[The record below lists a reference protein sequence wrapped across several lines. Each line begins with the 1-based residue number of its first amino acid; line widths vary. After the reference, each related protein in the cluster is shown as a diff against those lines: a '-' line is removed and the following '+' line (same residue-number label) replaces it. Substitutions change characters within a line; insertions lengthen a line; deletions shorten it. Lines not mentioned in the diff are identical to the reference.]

1 MQVIMFIVHHTVR
14 TLWSFFIG
22 MIYAVAYW
30 LISRNNSTY
39 KENRQKWNNIKS
51 LDDLVLFFQSEYK
64 YKWDGIQGICDHD
77 NTSWEFLIDY
87 GDCDD
92 VARFA
97 AKKLRK
103 LGYKAYRVGIFCFK
117 NWAWHYDCMFV
128 DKDGLYHLFNYGN
141 ILSGKTKDDCFS
153 IFSQTWKNYPK
164 SDTVNW
170 RCFW

>member
-1 MQVIMFIVHHTVR
+1 MQIIMFIVHHTVR
-14 TLWSFFIG
+14 TLWSMFFG
-22 MIYAVAYW
+22 SIYAIFYW
-30 LISRNNSTY
+30 FIHFKSENYKQNKEKWDKIKLLPDLI
-39 KENRQKWNNIKS
+39 
-51 LDDLVLFFQSEYK
+51 LFFTDVYQ
-64 YKWDGIQGICDHD
+64 YKWDGNRGFFDHD
-77 NTSWEFLIDY
+77 NSIWEFLVNF

-92 VARFA
+92 MARFA

-103 LGYKAYRVGIFCFK
+103 IGYKARRVGFFCLK
-117 NWAWHYDCMFV
+117 TKSWHYDCMFV